1 MDKVYKLRETRL
13 AYFGRPYNYKTN
25 EWYFKSHSAAQEH
38 TATLMEAYHNTSEW
52 PEWKYLSTEEKDS
65 TQKWWIV
72 DWIDNDDVG
81 PCYTLEITPIELMD

>member
-52 PEWKYLSTEEKDS
+52 PEWGY
-65 TQKWWIV
+65 
-72 DWIDNDDVG
+72 
-81 PCYTLEITPIELMD
+81 